1 MSGFL
6 SFRHL
11 PFKLAV
17 VNVLMYEKKVM
28 GPEFRLQNVRADG
41 DASGKPAE
49 EALEYFRNLQ
59 IPAELAPLVEEIDE
73 IDQDVIFE
81 VLPDF
86 DGESTDLDVVE
97 VDEEEIRQLPN
108 LKKIN
113 LHSPNAVPIFSSCR
127 VVATVEGDLNEEY
140 PFFSD
145 PAPGV
150 GDGSGIP
157 PWTASNVRI
166 ILRGFIK
173 WMMESNPPDHSKR
186 ADVLDVSLK
195 IHYLRGNLA
204 ALFRTASGPTKA
216 EVEAA
221 KKSLEEE
228 TARILLW
235 KGFSPAEFTPEKV
248 RSRMFNRRLWD
259 QLDGTDK
266 RSLLRPVIENAG
278 LKMDGV
284 QKFSMNGLSLETV
297 VLEGGGAKFVF
308 IPGDEAEV
316 GILPEGLPDDE
327 GVMAEASEALSE
339 YDVDD
344 PIDFMIQMTK
354 PRRKVRIA
362 PMIVEQSALSST
374 ASSVESLK
382 RSYAEQGARLPTSD
396 EWAYLAG
403 SAAGTLYAWGRN
415 PLADDETPYYGRE
428 EPFDYVNGLG
438 MKIGLDPYR
447 CEIVEDDSVHV
458 VGGDGGSLACGGL
471 PASVSWITA
480 SPCARE
486 SDLAD
491 DADLSL
497 GFFCARRVIP
507 FAELLAGRKV
517 EIKPVEVEAAPADGR
532 EEAGLARTESGSES
546 SSKSAEESMN
556 SRKVDRRHPELSGA
570 GTFAEVLSRF
580 GFSQQR
586 EA

>member
-28 GPEFRLQNVRADG
+28 GPEFRLRDARAG
-41 DASGKPAE
+41 GAASGKPAE

-97 VDEEEIRQLPN
+97 VDEDEIRQLPN

-113 LHSPNAVPIFSSCR
+113 LHSPNAVPVFSSCR
-127 VVATVEGDLNEEY
+127 VVASVEGDLNEEY

-166 ILRGFIK
+166 ILRGFIN
-173 WMMESNPPDHSKR
+173 WMKESNPSDHSKR

-195 IHYLRGNLA
+195 IHHLRGNLA

-221 KKSLEEE
+221 KKSLDEEIS
-228 TARILLW
+228 RILLW
-235 KGFSPAEFTPEKV
+235 KSFSPAEFTPEKV
-248 RSRMFNRRLWD
+248 RSRMFERRFWD
-259 QLDGTDK
+259 QLDGADK
-266 RSLLRPVIENAG
+266 RRLLRPVIENSG

-327 GVMAEASEALSE
+327 GMMAEASEALSE

-362 PMIVEQSALSST
+362 PMIVEQSALKPT
-374 ASSVESLK
+374 ASSVDALK
-382 RSYAEQGARLPTSD
+382 RSYAEQGARLPTPD

-438 MKIGLDPYR
+438 MRIGLDPYR
-447 CEIVEDDSVHV
+447 CEIVEDDLVHAL
-458 VGGDGGSLACGGL
+458 GGDGGSLACGGL
-471 PASVSWITA
+471 PASIEWIPT

-486 SDLAD
+486 SDLVG

-517 EIKPVEVEAAPADGR
+517 GIKPIEADVAAVDDVEEVR
-532 EEAGLARTESGSES
+532 RRSES
-546 SSKSAEESMN
+546 RAEPAASSAQEPKMTHE
-556 SRKVDRRHPELSGA
+556 VDRRHPELSGA

-580 GFSQQR
+580 GFSQLR